1 MEVYLN
7 RMDGW
12 DDAILT
18 MFYSKRT
25 VTREFEMHV
34 RQTVYDAT
42 VQNPRYGVIGELVNT
57 SSWNLEVW
65 GTMQEWLQKLF
76 KWAPHHTT
84 MGRFLDLSFTVYGM
98 HRAGQ
103 DDWDSHAKR
112 FNNRIVRSST
122 RLADFKGGEVSEY
135 YADKIIPTDVAL
147 AALGIV
153 TPEEIEYEGQTYVRA
168 VNGYVLKGM
177 ENNKDVKRGLYML
190 SIPSNFIF
198 KVDLTEFAHVYKER
212 CEKGTANP
220 EVKLA
225 CEAMASQLED
235 ASLGFINEEL
245 LMKIK
250 N

>member
-7 RMDGW
+7 RIDGW

-25 VTREFEMHV
+25 ITRDFEKEV
-34 RQTVYDAT
+34 RKVVYENTNHD
-42 VQNPRYGVIGELVNT
+42 PDEGVIGELSPNPPKDWGKLN
-57 SSWNLEVW
+57 SWL
-65 GTMQEWLQKLF
+65 TTLF

-103 DDWDSHAKR
+103 DDWDAHAKR
-112 FNNRIVRSST
+112 YNNRIIRSST
-122 RLADFKGGEVSEY
+122 RLADFKGGEMSEY
-135 YADKIIPTDVAL
+135 YEGKILPTDVAL
-147 AALGIV
+147 TALGII
-153 TPEEIEYEGQTYVRA
+153 TPDEIEYEGQTYVRA
-168 VNGYVLKGM
+168 VNGYILKGM
-177 ENNKDVKRGLYML
+177 ENSKDVKRGLYML

-212 CEKGTANP
+212 RQEGTAAP
-220 EVKLA
+220 EVKTA
-225 CEAMASQLED
+225 CEDMVDQLVFS
-235 ASLGFINEEL
+235 SLGYINREL
-245 LMKIK
+245 LMKVK

>member
-7 RMDGW
+7 RIDGW

-25 VTREFEMHV
+25 ITRDFEQAV
-34 RQTVYDAT
+34 REAVYAST
-42 VQNPRYGVIGELVNT
+42 SHNPAYGPVGSLVD
-57 SSWNLEVW
+57 SHRWPEV
-65 GTMQEWLQKLF
+65 EAWLTTLF

-103 DDWDSHAKR
+103 DDWDAHAKR
-112 FNNRIVRSST
+112 YNNRIIRAST
-122 RLADFKGGEVSEY
+122 RLADFKGGEMSEY
-135 YADKIIPTDVAL
+135 YEGKIVPTDVAL

-153 TPEEIEYEGQTYVRA
+153 TPDEIEYQGQTYVRA
-168 VNGYVLKGM
+168 VNGYILKGM
-177 ENNKDVKRGLYML
+177 ENSKDVKRGLYML

-212 CEKGTANP
+212 NENGTAAP
-220 EVKLA
+220 EVKTA
-225 CEAMASQLED
+225 CEKMADWLEE
-235 ASLGFINEEL
+235 ASRGFINREL

>member
-25 VTREFEMHV
+25 INRAFEQAV
-34 RQTVYDAT
+34 RSAVYEST
-42 VQNPRYGVIGELVNT
+42 NQNPKFGVIGSLIE
-57 SSWNLEVW
+57 SESWEEVK
-65 GTMQEWLQKLF
+65 GWLTTLM

-103 DDWDSHAKR
+103 DDWDAHAKR
-112 FNNRIVRSST
+112 YNNRIIRSST
-122 RLADFKGGEVSEY
+122 RLADFKGGEMSEY
-135 YADKIIPTDVAL
+135 YADKILPTDVAL
-147 AALGIV
+147 AVLGIV
-153 TPEEIEYEGQTYVRA
+153 TPEEIEYEGETYVRA
-168 VNGYVLKGM
+168 VNGYILKGM

-212 CEKGTANP
+212 REKGTANP

-225 CEAMASQLED
+225 CEAMASQLEQN
-235 ASLGFINEEL
+235 SMGFINRDL

>member
-1 MEVYLN
+1 MQVYLN
-7 RMDGW
+7 RIDGW
-12 DDAILT
+12 DDAVLT

-25 VTREFEMHV
+25 ITREFEQEV
-34 RQTVYDAT
+34 RKAFYWVTLGDPEFGVMG
-42 VQNPRYGVIGELVNT
+42 RLIEYGDDWERVHD
-57 SSWNLEVW
+57 
-65 GTMQEWLQKLF
+65 WLTKLF
-76 KWAPHHTT
+76 KWLPHHTT

-112 FNNRIVRSST
+112 YNNRIVRSST
-122 RLADFKGGEVSEY
+122 RLADFQGGEMSEY

-177 ENNKDVKRGLYML
+177 EDKKDVKRGLYML
-190 SIPSNFIF
+190 CIPSNFIF

-212 CEKGTANP
+212 RQESTANP

-225 CEAMASQLED
+225 CEAMVDQLEK
-235 ASLGFINEEL
+235 ASRGFINREL